1 MKKIIYLVLGVLAF
15 VLAGCQTIDQL
26 SPYRGL
32 TAVIE
37 GAQDTKTSI
46 FPSSLS
52 SSDVLWSDG
61 DEIGVFIDD
70 SLEPATFTLAT
81 GAGSKVATFTGEGN
95 GDSYIAF
102 YPQSMLDS
110 RWNNTIN
117 FDLPAEQEY
126 VLGTFADNAFPMI
139 AASNSSQLQFKNLC
153 SVVRISMVG
162 SQTISKIVFTANDPS
177 VKVSG
182 PASVDVSASGEPKL
196 VMDSDASNSVTLNT
210 GNVQLSETS
219 PTEFYFV
226 LPPQTYKG
234 GFTVS
239 IYSGDVCM
247 EKKYESDF
255 TMVRSRLHKA
265 DLFGFEEPEVI
276 EGIEK
281 YLTFTSEGT
290 STITLV
296 NEYGDT
302 PVLYYSFDGENWA
315 EWDYS
320 ELSFSTLYLSGDNP
334 GGFNTNE
341 SLNRFSTGGSKF
353 SVSGDIMSLID
364 NVNDVTE
371 IPSRNCFAQLFL
383 DCSNLTEAPELPA
396 TELKSGCYMSMFS
409 GCSSLVSAPVLP
421 ATSLGDACY
430 NAMFQWC
437 TSLTEAPELPA
448 TEVPWNAYGFMFEGC
463 SSLRTAPELPATDIE
478 SLAYEVMFR
487 DCSSLTAAPALPA
500 MTIPSMAYSSMFEGC
515 TSLTEAPALPATTLG
530 SQCYGNMFKGCTSL
544 RTAPELPATDI
555 SSYSYYA
562 MFSGCTSLT
571 EAPELPA
578 TILAKGCYNWMFYNC
593 TSLDEAPALPAT
605 KLAEGCYMCMFQG
618 CSSMTTAPAL
628 PATDLEK
635 QCYQQMFYG
644 CTSLTEAPALPAT
657 DLAER
662 CYAHMFNGCTSLTE
676 APKLPATV
684 MVPNCYGSMFDG
696 CTSLSKAPELP
707 ATTLANY
714 CYMDMFGNCT
724 SLTEAPELPATEL
737 AEGCYYTMFWNCSN
751 LTTAPD
757 LPAEELEPYC
767 YRWMFEDCTNLNYVK
782 CLATD
787 ISAENCTE
795 DWLNGVAS
803 SGTFVKAAGMK
814 DWTTGTSGI
823 PAGWQVQNE
832 GAMPEPTLEAIDLGL
847 SVKWANFNVGAA
859 SPEDFGDYFAWGETS
874 TKASY
879 GSWSNYSYGNGSNDL
894 TKYCESD
901 GKTVLEASDDAAT
914 AELGSSWRMPTHD
927 ELQELVD
934 ECTWT
939 WQSSGVPG
947 YTVTGPNGNSIFLP
961 AAAHSAGTDG
971 FGNTVFG
978 FYWASDINDA
988 EGGKY
993 RPYYLHFTSDE
1004 SSITVYN
1011 NGFRPQG
1018 SPVRAVCD

>member
-1 MKKIIYLVLGVLAF
+1 MKKIIYLVSGVLAF

-102 YPQSMLDS
+102 YPQSMLYS

-437 TSLTEAPELPA
+437 TSLTEAP
-448 TEVPWNAYGFMFEGC
+448 
-463 SSLRTAPELPATDIE
+463 
-478 SLAYEVMFR
+478 
-487 DCSSLTAAPALPA
+487 
-500 MTIPSMAYSSMFEGC
+500 
-515 TSLTEAPALPATTLG
+515 ALPATTLG

-635 QCYQQMFYG
+635 QCYPQMFYG

-662 CYAHMFNGCTSLTE
+662 CYVHMFNGCTSLTE

-823 PAGWQVQNE
+823 PAGWQVQN
-832 GAMPEPTLEAIDLGL
+832 
-847 SVKWANFNVGAA
+847 
-859 SPEDFGDYFAWGETS
+859 
-874 TKASY
+874 
-879 GSWSNYSYGNGSNDL
+879 
-894 TKYCESD
+894 
-901 GKTVLEASDDAAT
+901 
-914 AELGSSWRMPTHD
+914 
-927 ELQELVD
+927 
-934 ECTWT
+934 
-939 WQSSGVPG
+939 
-947 YTVTGPNGNSIFLP
+947 
-961 AAAHSAGTDG
+961 
-971 FGNTVFG
+971 
-978 FYWASDINDA
+978 
-988 EGGKY
+988 
-993 RPYYLHFTSDE
+993 
-1004 SSITVYN
+1004 
-1011 NGFRPQG
+1011 
-1018 SPVRAVCD
+1018 